1 MSKELKNELNVM
13 LNSISLNE
21 DDPTLLN
28 CKFTILDFEV
38 SGNNVIVGKEEGLE
52 LGKTIKG
59 KPIRTLYKEQ
69 SSLGTKDDD
78 FGDHEAELSIDR
90 NGREYM
96 KRNTI
101 PIGVFTSEGY
111 IEEVEIDGELKEV
124 LVADAHLWYS
134 QFKEPIQLLID
145 WFEQGLTIQ
154 MSCEYLYSNYEFKD
168 GVEYHK
174 SPLVF
179 EAHTI
184 LGKDVAPSYKSAKLL
199 QFNQL
204 EEFSLAVAQAL
215 NNKEVRDLEENLQT
229 NEEVNTENTV
239 EETPES
245 TEEVVLE
252 AQAEEIEEEPTVEAE
267 DEQVTQLNAKVEE
280 LTETITQLNNK
291 IEELTTSKLE
301 LVEKFDSA
309 TETITQ
315 LNSQLKELKP
325 LKEQIELA
333 QKESALNEAKET
345 FETKFNSVD
354 ANELFATEE
363 IQTLVAKSIELGEV
377 GLNAKLVLNE
387 KIVELASKK
396 LEANV
401 NPIQT
406 IMNTVSKR
414 DFKDLINNDNDPL
427 SEYRS

>member
-28 CKFTILDFEV
+28 CKFIVLDFEV
-38 SGNNVIVGKEEGLE
+38 SGNNVIVGRNEGLE

-78 FGDHEAELSIDR
+78 FGDHEAELSVDR
-90 NGREYM
+90 NGKDYM

-111 IEEVEIDGELKEV
+111 VEEVEINGELKEV

-145 WFEQGLTIQ
+145 WFEQGLDIQ

-168 GVEYHK
+168 GIEYHK

-184 LGKDVAPSYKSAKLL
+184 LGKDVTPSYKSAKLL

-204 EEFSLAVAQAL
+204 EEFNLAVAQAL
-215 NNKEVRDLEENLQT
+215 NNKEVNDLEENLQT
-229 NEEVNTENTV
+229 NEEVV
-239 EETPES
+239 EESTAEEVTES
-245 TEEVVLE
+245 TEEVAVE
-252 AQAEEIEEEPTVEAE
+252 AQAEEVAEESVVETE

-280 LTETITQLNNK
+280 LTETISQLNNK

-315 LNSQLKELKP
+315 LNSQLEELKP

-333 QKESALNEAKET
+333 QKESVLNEAKEG
-345 FETKFNSVD
+345 FETKFNSIG

-363 IQTLVAKSIELGEV
+363 IQTLVAQSVELGEV
-377 GLNAKLVLNE
+377 GLNAKLALNE

-396 LEANV
+396 IEASS